1 MIFENDTLKYSGLND
16 KNNMIENE
24 SLFPSV
30 INSYGVTAFLIKSL
44 EKIKNNA
51 KCDILKNVIDTY
63 INEYILNI
71 REYHGQKTISPGN
84 RDTEISIENSS
95 FTLYAKTAYY
105 KVLKEEEYLNK
116 LLSTL
121 EKTGQER
128 NDLQKI

>member
-1 MIFENDTLKYSGLND
+1 MIFENDTLKHSGLND

-30 INSYGVTAFLIKSL
+30 INSYGVTAFLIKSV

-51 KCDILKNVIDTY
+51 KCDILKNVIDNY

-71 REYHGQKTISPGN
+71 REYHGERTESTAPV
-84 RDTEISIENSS
+84 DTEIKIENSS

-121 EKTGQER
+121 EKDRISTE
-128 NDLQKI
+128 

>member
-1 MIFENDTLKYSGLND
+1 MIFENDTLKHSGLND
-16 KNNMIENE
+16 KNNMLENE

-63 INEYILNI
+63 IKEYILNI
-71 REYHGQKTISPGN
+71 REYHSEKTVSPTPI
-84 RDTEISIENSS
+84 DAEIKIENSS

-105 KVLKEEEYLNK
+105 KVLKEEECLNK
-116 LLSTL
+116 LLNTL
-121 EKTGQER
+121 EKDRIGTE
-128 NDLQKI
+128 

>member
-44 EKIKNNA
+44 EKIKHNA

-71 REYHGQKTISPGN
+71 REYHSEKTISPEN

-116 LLSTL
+116 LLNTL
-121 EKTGQER
+121 EKNRAGAE
-128 NDLQKI
+128 

>member
-1 MIFENDTLKYSGLND
+1 MIFENDTLRLSGLND

-51 KCDILKNVIDTY
+51 QCEILKKVINTY
-63 INEYILNI
+63 IEEYLLHI
-71 REYHGQKTISPGN
+71 REYHSESTLNVTEQ
-84 RDTEISIENSS
+84 TEIKIENPS

-105 KVLKEEEYLNK
+105 KVLKEEEYLNR
-116 LLSTL
+116 LLNTLSKDRNST
-121 EKTGQER
+121 E
-128 NDLQKI
+128 

>member
-1 MIFENDTLKYSGLND
+1 MIFENDTLKHSGLND
-16 KNNMIENE
+16 KNNVIENE

-30 INSYGVTAFLIKSL
+30 INFYGVTAFLIKSL

-63 INEYILNI
+63 TKEYILNI
-71 REYHGQKTISPGN
+71 REYHNERTSSPSN
-84 RDTEISIENSS
+84 LKNTEINIENTS

-105 KVLKEEEYLNK
+105 KVLKEEEYLSK

-121 EKTGQER
+121 EKGRTGTE
-128 NDLQKI
+128 